1 MMEKIRR
8 ERRSAD
14 AWREIVT
21 RQEQSGLSVHD
32 FCQQEGLEPA
42 SLYAWR
48 SRARREIDFPQTQ
61 VRVSRKPPQRKIG
74 GEFIDLG
81 SLDSKRSRFEVRL
94 DLGGG
99 VLLQLVRG

>member
-1 MMEKIRR
+1 M
-8 ERRSAD
+8 A
-14 AWREIVT
+14 

-32 FCQQEGLEPA
+32 FCQQEGIEPT

-48 SRARREIDFPQTQ
+48 SRTRRDADSPRTP
-61 VRVSRKPPQRKIG
+61 VRVSRKPPPRKID

-81 SLDSKRSRFEVRL
+81 SLESKRFRFEVRL

>member
-1 MMEKIRR
+1 MEKIRR
-8 ERRSAD
+8 DRRSAD

-21 RQEQSGLSVHD
+21 RQEQSGLSVHG
-32 FCQQEGLEPA
+32 FCQQEGIEPA

-48 SRARREIDFPQTQ
+48 SRIRRGVASRQKPL
-61 VRVSRKPPQRKIG
+61 RVSRKPARQKIE

-81 SLDSKRSRFEVRL
+81 SLDSKPSRFEVRL